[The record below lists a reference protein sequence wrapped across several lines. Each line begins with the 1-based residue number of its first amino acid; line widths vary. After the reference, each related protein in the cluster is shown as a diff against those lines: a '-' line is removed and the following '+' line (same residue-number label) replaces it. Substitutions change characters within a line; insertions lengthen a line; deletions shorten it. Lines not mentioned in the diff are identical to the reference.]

1 MRIEKI
7 VLEKS
12 ANTLLERAEDCFS
25 LAASQQGLADKQHE
39 IAAAQHENADQQHEN
54 AVRQHSDADKLDDNA
69 DKLDTN
75 AIKLG
80 AIVDRLNTMG
90 RALMAGAVEIKG
102 DTLIVQRGRK

>member
-12 ANTLLERAEDCFS
+12 ANTLLEKAEDCFS
-25 LAASQQGLADKQHE
+25 LAVSQQGLADKQHE

-54 AVRQHSDADKLDDNA
+54 AVQQHNADKLDVNA

-75 AIKLG
+75 AIKLD
-80 AIVDRLNTMG
+80 ANVDRLNTMG
-90 RALMAGAVEIKG
+90 RALLAGAVEIKG
-102 DTLIVQRGRK
+102 DTLVVQRGRK